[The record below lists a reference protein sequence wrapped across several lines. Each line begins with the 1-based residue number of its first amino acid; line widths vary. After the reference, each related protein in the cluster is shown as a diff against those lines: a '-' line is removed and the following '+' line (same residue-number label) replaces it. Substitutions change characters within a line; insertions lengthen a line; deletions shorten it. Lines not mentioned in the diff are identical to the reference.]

1 MFSKPHNILKARGSE
16 LKKNANSFMKKVIP
30 RSARLSWSAE
40 KSNVEQTLVKFG
52 QTRLNMQ
59 AVPLAGSIFEAP

>member
-1 MFSKPHNILKARGSE
+1 M
-16 LKKNANSFMKKVIP
+16 KNVIP

-40 KSNVEQTLVKFG
+40 KSNVEQTLEKLG

-59 AVPLAGSIFEAP
+59 AVPLAGSISKPPKILPARGTRPNNS

>member
-1 MFSKPHNILKARGSE
+1 
-16 LKKNANSFMKKVIP
+16 MKKVIP
-30 RSARLSWSAE
+30 RSAE

-59 AVPLAGSIFEAP
+59 AVPLADSIFEAP

>member
-1 MFSKPHNILKARGSE
+1 
-16 LKKNANSFMKKVIP
+16 MKKVIS